1 MTEKYKIGWIY
12 GLSVLFLALNIYW
25 ITKDIYWGL
34 LTPVV
39 LLIILLYVTSL
50 DKIVYLI
57 TFLTPLAVN
66 IQDFEFGVGISL
78 PTEPLMFG
86 VLIVFI
92 LKLLHSSN
100 YDRRIFR
107 HPVSLAI
114 MFQLLW
120 MFITSLT
127 SEIPLVS
134 FKYLLSRLWFV
145 VPFYFVAIM
154 LFKNTRNIKLFDWLY
169 ATPLLIIIFYTIL
182 GHAGYG
188 FDQESAHWVM
198 DPFYNDHTAY
208 GAVLAM
214 FIPVFFGLTFNKKFS
229 SLSRFISFAYFAILV
244 VAIILSYS
252 RAAWISVA
260 AALAVYLLVV
270 LKIKFRWIVITLV
283 TLTTIFITFQYEILD
298 RLEQNKQ
305 DSSADF
311 VEHVRSIYNI
321 SSDASNLERI
331 NRWQSAL
338 RMFDER
344 PFFGWGPGTYQFVYA
359 PYQRSLEKTII
370 STNAGDMGN
379 AHSEYIGPLSEMGVI
394 GMLAVLALVVTVVYT
409 GLRVYKYSRDQEV
422 KLISIVT
429 LLGLITYFTH
439 GLLNNFLDTDK
450 LSVPFWGFIAILVAL
465 DLYKNPN
472 SLMGAGAADTD
483 EESAE
488 KES

>member
-12 GLSVLFLALNIYW
+12 GLSVLFLALNIYL

-154 LFKNTRNIKLFDWLY
+154 LFKKKRNIKLFDWLY
-169 ATPLLIIIFYTIL
+169 ATPLLIIIFYTIS
-182 GHAGYG
+182 GHVGYG

-198 DPFYNDHTAY
+198 RPFYNDHTAY

-214 FIPVFFGLTFNKKFS
+214 FIPVFFGFIFNKKFS
-229 SLSRFISFAYFAILV
+229 STARFLSFVYFAILV
-244 VAIILSYS
+244 LAIILSYS

-260 AALAVYLLVV
+260 AALVIYLFVL
-270 LKIKFRWIVITLV
+270 LKIKFKWILITLV
-283 TLTTIFITFQYEILD
+283 TLSAIFFTFQYEIMD

-338 RMFDER
+338 RMFEER

-359 PYQRSLEKTII
+359 PYQRSLEKTVI

-379 AHSEYIGPLSEMGVI
+379 AHSEYIGPLSEMGMI
-394 GMLAVLALVVTVVYT
+394 GMLAVLAIVVTVVYT

-472 SLMGAGAADTD
+472 PLMGSGAADTG